1 MKSSVP
7 GIIAIIAGIL
17 AILATPDFT
26 GFGLY
31 VFVFQAVAVL
41 LFIIFNGPPPF
52 IIVILVFIVFLIL
65 FILAVAGGFTVILG
79 GILILGYKKLGLGRF
94 LIGIGIRAGLISLI
108 FFLIVATIVGV
119 LIVAVFLL
127 LFTLRGLAI
136 ILSIIARRLTKNVK

>member
-31 VFVFQAVAVL
+31 VFIFQAVAVL

-79 GILILGYKKLGLGRF
+79 GILILGFEKLMLGRF

-108 FFLIVATIVGV
+108 FFLIVATVVGV
-119 LIVAVFLL
+119 LIIAIFLML
-127 LFTLRGLAI
+127 
-136 ILSIIARRLTKNVK
+136 

>member
-1 MKSSVP
+1 MKSNVP

-31 VFVFQAVAVL
+31 IFIFQAVAVL

-52 IIVILVFIVFLIL
+52 IIVILWFIAFLIL
-65 FILAVAGGFTVILG
+65 FILAAAGGFTVILA
-79 GILILGYKKLGLGRF
+79 GILILGFEKLRLGRF
-94 LIGIGIRAGLISLI
+94 LIGIGIGAGLISLI

-119 LIVAVFLL
+119 LVIAVFLL

-136 ILSIIARRLTKNVK
+136 ILSIIARRLTRKVN

>member
-31 VFVFQAVAVL
+31 VFIFQAVAVL
-41 LFIIFNGPPPF
+41 LFIIFNGPPPL
-52 IIVILVFIVFLIL
+52 IISILVFTVFLIL
-65 FILAVAGGFTVILG
+65 FILAAAGGFTVILG
-79 GILILGYKKLGLGRF
+79 GILILGFERLRIGRF
-94 LIGIGIRAGLISLI
+94 LIGIVIGAGLISLI

-119 LIVAVFLL
+119 LIIAVFLL
-127 LFTLRGLAI
+127 LFTLRGVAI
-136 ILSIIARRLTKNVK
+136 VLSIIARRLTRKVK